1 MVPISKSLTC
11 PVITYLQ
18 VSPNQQPATSHPIMV
33 DLFLLRLGKVAD
45 CLLLWSSPN
54 SEATFIH
61 INYTRDTQNLKCPF
75 VAVTEEEKEAY
86 PPTWFVSGV
95 SGMKSG
101 DYRASLKSWVVYG
114 KHSGSKKSTREQ
126 AKAIAESKRFHWGPE
141 YLSVRI
147 QRRLRKS
154 MKIKPEL
161 PHCFCRYSVSICETA
176 FWESWKC

>member
-11 PVITYLQ
+11 PVIIYLQ

-45 CLLLWSSPN
+45 CLLLWNSLN

-75 VAVTEEEKEAY
+75 VAVIEEEKEAY
-86 PPTWFVSGV
+86 PPIWFVSGV

-101 DYRASLKSWVVYG
+101 DYRASLKNWVVYG

-126 AKAIAESKRFHWGPE
+126 AKVIAESKMVTGGQSTCLCPFKGGWG
-141 YLSVRI
+141 
-147 QRRLRKS
+147 KG
-154 MKIKPEL
+154 
-161 PHCFCRYSVSICETA
+161 
-176 FWESWKC
+176 WK